1 MGCSVGRKDVK
12 FARKTA
18 GEDTITRQGEDQT
31 GTAVEK
37 PDHFCFHTG
46 QFIQRLQAPFSHQYR
61 VIKELGSG
69 NFGRVYQAQHKETGD
84 FRAVKEIE
92 KARAE
97 RFGGSHKKFI
107 AEVEI
112 LSRLD
117 HPNILKIYE
126 MLEDGRKFYVV
137 SELCTGGELFT
148 YITSRSSLSEPIAAN
163 IMRQVLSAVAYCHS
177 QGVVHRD
184 IKPEN
189 LLLDSPPTIP
199 EMIRIKLIDFGTST
213 LFASGGRL
221 SQRLGTAYYIAP
233 EVLGMNYDEKCDIW
247 SCGVILYVLL
257 CGFPP
262 FAGNTDEEILRRVK
276 AGKYSFAHESWQ
288 SVSKEAKSLIQ
299 KMLLMDPKSRFS
311 ALNCLA
317 DPWICTLGRAGLTST
332 ETTALSLAN
341 LQLFNS
347 ARKLRQAFLAY
358 ISSQLMSKEQE
369 REFSLSFQRLDK
381 NGDGRLSREEL
392 IEAYCETLPLAE
404 AEIIVS
410 HILEQVDVDG
420 NGYIDYS
427 EFLMASSNQ
436 QSLTSKANL
445 EAAFAAF
452 DRDKSGKI
460 SLAELREMLSGVH
473 PVSDSAWADLIRQAD
488 QDGDGEIDLAEFA
501 QLMKVCS

>member
-12 FARKTA
+12 FARKSA
-18 GEDTITRQGEDQT
+18 GEETAARQGEDQP
-31 GTAVEK
+31 GPAAEK
-37 PDHFCFHTG
+37 PDHFHFHTG
-46 QFIQRLQAPFSHQYR
+46 QFIQRLQAPFSTQYR

-69 NFGRVYQAQHKETGD
+69 NFGRVYQAQHKETGE

-126 MLEDGRKFYVV
+126 MMEDGRRFYVV
-137 SELCTGGELFT
+137 SEMCMGGELFT
-148 YITSRSSLSEPIAAN
+148 YITSRSSLSEPIAAI
-163 IMRQVLSAVAYCHS
+163 IMWQVLSAVAYCHS

-199 EMIRIKLIDFGTST
+199 EHIRIKLIDFGTST

-233 EVLGMNYDEKCDIW
+233 EVLGMSYNEKCDVW

-262 FAGNTDEEILRRVK
+262 FAGSTDEEILRRVK
-276 AGKYSFAHESWQ
+276 SGKYSFPHESWQ
-288 SVSKEAKSLIQ
+288 NVSIEAKSLIK
-299 KMLLMDPKSRFS
+299 KMLVMEPANRIS
-311 ALNCLA
+311 AQECLA
-317 DPWICTLGRAGLTST
+317 DPWISTLGRANLSST
-332 ETTALSLAN
+332 EATVLSLSN
-341 LQLFNS
+341 LQVFNS
-347 ARKLRQAFLAY
+347 ARKLRQAFLAF

-369 REFSLSFQRLDK
+369 REFSHTFQRLDK

-392 IEAYCETLPLAE
+392 IEAYSETMPLAE
-404 AEIIVS
+404 AETTVS
-410 HILEQVDVDG
+410 RILEQVDVDG
-420 NGYIDYS
+420 NGFIDYS

-436 QSLTSKANL
+436 QSLTSKGNL

-452 DRDKSGKI
+452 DKDKSGKI
-460 SLAELREMLSGVH
+460 SLAELREMLTGVH
-473 PVSDSAWADLIRQAD
+473 PISDSAWADLIRQAD

-501 QLMKVCS
+501 HLMQVYA